1 MQITLVRHG
10 QSEANVG
17 LTQHL
22 DSPLTELGRQQ
33 AALTAERLSRAGL
46 TRAYVSPLRRALQT
60 IAPACEKTA
69 LRAEVYAD
77 ICEYFNAKWPGYEHF
92 PGLTPAQIT
101 AEFPFTFFG
110 ETFPCRAVWWPQVL
124 ENDALMYARAER
136 VRDAL
141 ISLHGGSEE
150 SILIV
155 SHAETVG
162 RLTEAFLRVSA
173 PAEEPPFSDNC
184 AVTHLRVF
192 DPTRPA
198 EILVQNDTSHLAAL
212 TTYAASRHAA

>member
-17 LTQHL
+17 LTEHL
-22 DSPLTELGRQQ
+22 DSALTKLGRQQ
-33 AALTAERLSRAGL
+33 AALTAKRLSEAGL

-60 IAPACEKTA
+60 IAPTCELTH
-69 LRAEVYAD
+69 LPAEVYAD
-77 ICEYFNAKWPGYEHF
+77 VCEYFNAKWPGYHDF
-92 PGLTPAQIT
+92 PGLTPEQISN
-101 AEFPFTFFG
+101 EFPFAFFG
-110 ETFPCRAVWWPQVL
+110 ETFPCSTVWWPQTL

-141 ISLHGGSEE
+141 LSLHGGSDEN
-150 SILIV
+150 ILVV

-162 RLTEAFLRVSA
+162 RLTEAFLRVPA

-184 AVTHLRVF
+184 AVTLLRVV
-192 DPTRPA
+192 DPVQPA

-212 TTYAASRHAA
+212 MAHAS